1 MTHTSRRMHV
11 IALMAALLVPGARA
25 SMAQPRD
32 ADSGITVYDDVNF
45 GGAAATFRSD
55 IPDLRNVRMND
66 RISSLRVAP
75 GDRWEVCEDTF
86 YHGRCII
93 VSGSEIDLR
102 ASGLNDAITSLRR
115 VETRGYSRGR
125 DDREV
130 RGAAGLRAWDDVNF
144 GGEAAAFSGDVA
156 DLREFRFNDRI
167 SSLQVPPGES
177 WEVCEDTYFAGRCII
192 VSGSEPDLR
201 RRGLN
206 DAITSIRRVSDG
218 RRDGDDRRDGF
229 FPPPQPRGEI
239 VLFDRTGYRGA
250 AQRVRDAAAG
260 LGQFSNQAQSAQ
272 ILDGDWELCEEP
284 RWGGRCVRISSSVPD
299 LQRLGLRGVASVRP
313 LERRR

>member
-1 MTHTSRRMHV
+1 
-11 IALMAALLVPGARA
+11 
-25 SMAQPRD
+25 
-32 ADSGITVYDDVNF
+32 VYDDVNF
-45 GGAAATFRSD
+45 GGDAATFRSD

-75 GDRWEVCEDTF
+75 GERWEVCEDTF

-102 ASGLNDAITSLRR
+102 ARGLNDAITSLRR
-115 VETRGYSRGR
+115 VESRGYNRRDDR
-125 DDREV
+125 DDREVHGDRDV

-144 GGEAAAFSGDVA
+144 GGEAAVFSGDVA

-177 WEVCEDTYFAGRCII
+177 WEVCEDTYFNGRCIV

-206 DAITSIRRVSDG
+206 DAITSLRRVSDG
-218 RRDGDDRRDGF
+218 RRDGF
-229 FPPPQPRGEI
+229 YPPPPQARGAI
-239 VLFDRTGYRGA
+239 VLFDRPGYRGT
-250 AQRVRDAAAG
+250 AQRVQEPAPG
-260 LGQFSNQAQSAQ
+260 LGQFSYQAQSAQ
-272 ILDGDWELCEEP
+272 VLDGEWELCEEP
-284 RWGGRCVRISSSVPD
+284 RWGGRCVRINSSVPE

-313 LERRR
+313 LDRGR